1 MQGKKRR
8 TFRASPLFSLEMS
21 ALAVPIDFQISAAI
35 KILGQTMCSQL
46 SELFEK
52 SLKQFSGPISSYLQE
67 CEEIRGG
74 SVGREKMRCG

>member
-1 MQGKKRR
+1 MQGMKRR
-8 TFRASPLFSLEMS
+8 TCRASPLCSLEMS

-35 KILGQTMCSQL
+35 KILGQTKL

>member
-1 MQGKKRR
+1 MQGMTRR
-8 TFRASPLFSLEMS
+8 TFRASPLCSLEMS
-21 ALAVPIDFQISAAI
+21 ALTVPIDFQISVA
-35 KILGQTMCSQL
+35 KILGQTLCSQL